1 MGGPDGQRPAHNEQ
15 RLLTLAWP
23 LWPQEVL
30 PCRTTFNQIF
40 LPWTASRGVTTSGRK
55 ALESLRTCLS
65 TTSHLLFIHEP
76 KCPPRAV
83 SACPPPPTP
92 LLSPG
97 PQRRDLSPL
106 TRERD
111 ILCKLAFFLSQGVF
125 ILPSLFLIPDRSY
138 QQKHPRV
145 IDLIQQCKD
154 LPLTPTRGPQKL
166 ARGTSQAQRPKFT
179 MSKHGCDHPDSSNR
193 STGTSNRLLGH
204 LQQTPANHCVLN
216 VFLITPRIESSSRLL

>member
-1 MGGPDGQRPAHNEQ
+1 MQNYIQPDFPPVNSQSGSHNFWEESTGGPQDLSIYH
-15 RLLTLAWP
+15 
-23 LWPQEVL
+23 L
-30 PCRTTFNQIF
+30 PSSISSWAEMPTPGCVCLPTT
-40 LPWTASRGVTTSGRK
+40 
-55 ALESLRTCLS
+55 
-65 TTSHLLFIHEP
+65 
-76 KCPPRAV
+76 
-83 SACPPPPTP
+83 PPTP